1 MADGKTVGDFSKY
14 ALARLFLFIE
24 RKGFDGLLNTR
35 LEGKPVKVYFKKG
48 KPVFTDL
55 WVKSCALGRMLI
67 ESGAL
72 EKDKVI
78 ECLSS
83 QQTTGELIGREAVR
97 RGYLEERLLARI
109 IEEQQKR
116 KLPKLFV
123 LKEGG
128 FELEMASLPERFSR
142 ELAFVDLN
150 PLEIV
155 FEGVCA
161 SYDSNRLEKELDK
174 IYPMAVALKDGDVSV
189 LRSVLKNEERRFVA
203 ALLKRGYWLIEDLI
217 AASRLKKKFVL
228 ETLYVLWA
236 ADFLKLDDPDTVPRL
251 RPKSSLLKSQGKGKP
266 RHLTEQLAVV
276 SPHDV
281 SRDDF
286 VQGTH
291 LGGSVT
297 AEPNVSSGVDGTDGK
312 VATQTQQVKG
322 YSTSNTGAHGVTGEG
337 AGVVSGS
344 RAFDDSVVQT
354 ASHSVVG
361 GGTNN
366 DEEAQSSPPRPDMRL
381 KRKAKNPVNWP
392 RLPEEATD
400 QVKKM
405 DEELRRRLSTIQD
418 QNLFEILDIGI
429 DATRK
434 QIKES
439 YLVLAKKFHPDRVS
453 SMGVEV
459 LREPADRL
467 FQRISEA
474 FTTLLDDSQREEYRA
489 IVKDSSLA
497 GGRQKAR
504 QILEAEISFQKGEVF
519 FRKGNYQKAEE
530 MFSAALEGNPE
541 EGEHLAM
548 LAWTRYVSARKTG
561 AHDNKAEELKN
572 MLMES
577 LKLSPRCT
585 KANYFLGKILLDQ
598 GKEDAALPH
607 FERAVHL
614 DSNYVEP
621 AREINIIRMRKA
633 RGNKPAKS
641 SFWNK
646 LKGKKDSG

>member
-35 LEGKPVKVYFKKG
+35 LQSKPVKVYFKNG

-55 WVKSCALGRMLI
+55 WVKSYALGRMLI

-83 QQTTGELIGREAVR
+83 QQITGELIGREAVS
-97 RGYLEERLLARI
+97 RGYLDEKLLARI
-109 IEEQQKR
+109 IEQQQKR
-116 KLPKLFV
+116 KLPELFA

-128 FELEMASLPERFSR
+128 FELESASIPERYSR
-142 ELAFVDLN
+142 ELTFVDLN

-161 SYDSNRLEKELDK
+161 NYDSSRLESELDK

-189 LRSVLKNEERRFVA
+189 LRSVLKDEERRFVA

-217 AASRLKKKFVL
+217 AASRLDKSVVL
-228 ETLYVLWA
+228 ETLYILWA

-251 RPKSSLLKSQGKGKP
+251 RPKTSLLKSQEKGKP

-276 SPHDV
+276 SPHDEK
-281 SRDDF
+281 SSDF
-286 VQGTH
+286 GHGANV
-291 LGGSVT
+291 GGGVNAESSKSPFVGKEDKVT
-297 AEPNVSSGVDGTDGK
+297 
-312 VATQTQQVKG
+312 TQTQPVKR
-322 YSTSNTGAHGVTGEG
+322 YSTSNTGAYGVTGKG
-337 AGVVSGS
+337 DGVVSGS
-344 RAFDDSVVQT
+344 RAVDVSGMQT
-354 ASHSVVG
+354 APHSAVG
-361 GGTNN
+361 AGINK
-366 DEEAQSSPPRPDMRL
+366 EEAQSSPRHPDIRL
-381 KRKAKNPVNWP
+381 KRKAKNPVDWP
-392 RLPEEATD
+392 RLPEEATA
-400 QVKKM
+400 QVKEM

-418 QNLFEILDIGI
+418 QNLFEILDVGI

-489 IVKDSSLA
+489 IVNDSSLA

-561 AHDNKAEELKN
+561 AHNNKAEDLEN

-577 LKLSPRCT
+577 LKLSPRCA

-598 GKEDAALPH
+598 GKEDAAIPH

-633 RGNKPAKS
+633 RGNKPVKS

>member
-35 LEGKPVKVYFKKG
+35 LQGKPVKVYFKSG

-55 WVKSCALGRMLI
+55 WVKNYALGRMLI

-109 IEEQQKR
+109 IEQQQKQ
-116 KLPKLFV
+116 KLPKLFA

-128 FELEMASLPERFSR
+128 FELETASLPERFSR
-142 ELAFVDLN
+142 ELTFVDLN

-161 SYDSNRLEKELDK
+161 NYDSSRLESELDK

-189 LRSVLKNEERRFVA
+189 LRSVLKDEERRFVA
-203 ALLKRGYWLIEDLI
+203 ALLKRGYWLTEDLI
-217 AASRLKKKFVL
+217 AASRLDKVVVL
-228 ETLYVLWA
+228 ETLYILWA

-251 RPKSSLLKSQGKGKP
+251 RPKSSLLESQGKGKP

-276 SPHDV
+276 GPHDEK
-281 SRDDF
+281 SSDFDRDAH
-286 VQGTH
+286 V
-291 LGGSVT
+291 GGGVK
-297 AEPNVSSGVDGTDGK
+297 AEASVSSGIVDEERK
-312 VATQTQQVKG
+312 VNTQTQPVKR
-322 YSTSNTGAHGVTGEG
+322 YSQSNMVAHGVTSGG
-337 AGVVSGS
+337 VGVVSGS
-344 RAFDDSVVQT
+344 RAVDVSGVQT
-354 ASHSVVG
+354 APHSVVG
-361 GGTNN
+361 GGINE
-366 DEEAQSSPPRPDMRL
+366 EEAQSSSPHPDKRL
-381 KRKAKNPVNWP
+381 KRKVKNPVGWP

-400 QVKKM
+400 QVKQM
-405 DEELRRRLSTIQD
+405 DKELRRRLSTIQD
-418 QNLFEILDIGI
+418 QNLFEILDVGS

-453 SMGVEV
+453 SLGVEV

-530 MFSAALEGNPE
+530 MFSAALEGNPD

-561 AHDNKAEELKN
+561 AHDNKAEDLKN

-577 LKLSPRCT
+577 LSLSPRCA

-633 RGNKPAKS
+633 RGSKPVKS